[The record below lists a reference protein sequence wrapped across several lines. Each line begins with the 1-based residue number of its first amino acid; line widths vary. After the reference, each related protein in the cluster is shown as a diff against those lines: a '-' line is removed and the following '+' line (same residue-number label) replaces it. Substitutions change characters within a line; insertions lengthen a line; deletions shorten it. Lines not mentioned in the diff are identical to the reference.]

1 VSTKLVRTCGTE
13 APSHH
18 PRRVRVFKK
27 GTPKE
32 YWNEQCR
39 GSLRIGP
46 LPLGLGKPRH
56 VVDTRRHGIGWPRT
70 LTRRDVVV
78 LPGMP

>member
-1 VSTKLVRTCGTE
+1 VSTKLVRTCETE

-39 GSLRIGP
+39 GPSDFVPSHFAWASR
-46 LPLGLGKPRH
+46 
-56 VVDTRRHGIGWPRT
+56 VT
-70 LTRRDVVV
+70 
-78 LPGMP
+78 